1 MVVSLICWQW
11 FVTPSRNT
19 SICDLQCCIQLPK
32 LQSPLQTR
40 HHKSLNKA
48 HYLDSRLIFPCLS
61 SLLWWCQCRSDKLGG
76 AVLVWWAAFFF
87 SIFTRCLS
95 APLKSQFTYRLIL
108 HSTGGIQL
116 YSPLLRRGTASVW
129 EAISLLCQT
138 CLLSVSTE
146 LLLSGSSVKLPS
158 SISHTGRA
166 KTTFLMCLLD
176 WKQEANC
183 SLGCL
188 PDARKKSYV
197 YPREMSAPSELLSG
211 NTTIWHFW
219 FSTRNPYIPENEF
232 WKDS

>member
-11 FVTPSRNT
+11 FVTPSTNT

-76 AVLVWWAAFFF
+76 AVPVWWAAFFF

-108 HSTGGIQL
+108 HSTGYTHL
-116 YSPLLRRGTASVW
+116 YWEEEQHQSERPSAS
-129 EAISLLCQT
+129 C
-138 CLLSVSTE
+138 
-146 LLLSGSSVKLPS
+146 
-158 SISHTGRA
+158 A
-166 KTTFLMCLLD
+166 KPV
-176 WKQEANC
+176 C
-183 SLGCL
+183 SLWVQSCCFL
-188 PDARKKSYV
+188 VAR
-197 YPREMSAPSELLSG
+197 
-211 NTTIWHFW
+211 
-219 FSTRNPYIPENEF
+219 
-232 WKDS
+232 